1 MLQACIYSEWTHS
14 MTPMLV
20 SSDDAGGIVLVVQ
33 MPGTVCVNE
42 HAVGIVHEVLE
53 VACQL
58 C

>member
-1 MLQACIYSEWTHS
+1 